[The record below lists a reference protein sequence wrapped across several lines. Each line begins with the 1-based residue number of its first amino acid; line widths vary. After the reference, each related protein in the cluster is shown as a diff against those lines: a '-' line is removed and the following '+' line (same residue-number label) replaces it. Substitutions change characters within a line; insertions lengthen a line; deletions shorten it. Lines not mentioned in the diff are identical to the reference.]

1 MRVDPKKLRG
11 SYSIGAAALMVL
23 GTASL
28 IGMAGM
34 GSLQEVGVAAGAEPE
49 LRGAAVSIAP
59 QPLYVGA
66 RVAVFL
72 SRGGSSASTLLIE
85 SAKVSRVK
93 RGSVV
98 LDVGKK
104 QEMILAF
111 ARALGELRYVQIS
124 ESGPS
129 PYAGEGVESLEELQ
143 KVLNS
148 RR

>member
-1 MRVDPKKLRG
+1 MRVDPKRLRG
-11 SYSIGAAALMVL
+11 SFSVGAATLMVL
-23 GTASL
+23 GVASL
-28 IGMAGM
+28 IG
-34 GSLQEVGVAAGAEPE
+34 AAGLGSFDKTDSKEVSQHE
-49 LRGAAVSIAP
+49 SQGAAVAIAP

-72 SRGGSSASTLLIE
+72 SRGGSAASTLLLE
-85 SAKVSRVK
+85 SVRVSRVQ
-93 RGSVV
+93 RGAVV

-124 ESGPS
+124 ENGPS
-129 PYAGEGVESLEELQ
+129 PYAGEGVESVEELQ

-148 RR
+148 SR